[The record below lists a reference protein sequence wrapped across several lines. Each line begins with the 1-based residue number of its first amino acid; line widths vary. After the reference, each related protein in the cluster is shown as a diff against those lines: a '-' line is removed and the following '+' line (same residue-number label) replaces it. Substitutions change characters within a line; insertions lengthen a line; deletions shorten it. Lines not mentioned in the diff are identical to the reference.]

1 MKDYKILNIKGAL
14 LDKNQLENYLEKIA
28 SDYAIQPKSNKETYP
43 IPRLKENFE
52 IITQIYELLTE
63 HIKLK
68 IPIHPAG
75 EWILDNYYVIEEA
88 VKSIVK
94 DITLKKYINFPG
106 IATGPYSGFARIY
119 ELAGEIVAYTDCK
132 IDNKVLPELLKAYQ
146 SKKNLNMEEI
156 WNIGPFIQIAL
167 IEKIREVCEKIYSS
181 QMQKYKVENI
191 IERLVEE
198 KDKDKCKFKNIHE
211 YRVKIAGYEEMK
223 YPFIEYMSYKLKRL
237 GRRAYPFLKVLEDE
251 VNKMGLDISDVIKK
265 EHFDIAV
272 KKVTV
277 GNSITS
283 IKAINRM
290 NFVNIFEEI
299 NGVEEILKRDPAEI
313 YSKMDYKTRIYYRNA
328 IKKIAKKTG
337 ISEIY
342 VAQKALQLSTK
353 IFEKENKNELELKKS
368 HIGYYLI
375 SDGKSKLIQEITNKR
390 IDEISNENKSKI
402 YIYGIIALSIIIS
415 LFLAWKIQKQ
425 ISNIVISIVM
435 AIIWFIPVQVIV
447 QQIVQYILGK
457 CVSPKIIPKLDFSNG
472 IPEKYSTFV
481 VIPTILNNVQKV
493 DELAK
498 KLEVY
503 YLANKSENL
512 YLAILGD
519 CKPSSQKVEEIDE
532 KIIREGLKQIEK
544 LNEKY
549 KDEKFPKFHFLYRE
563 RIWNDGEACYLGWE
577 RKRGMLNQFNEFIK
591 TGDNGNF
598 KVNTIEQTR
607 SKKKLPKI
615 KYIITLDADTN
626 LVLNS
631 GLELVGAMAH
641 ILNLPILNKNNTA
654 VEGGHALIQPRVGID
669 LEISNKTWFTKIYA
683 GNGGTDPYSNA
694 ISDTYQDNFKEGI
707 FTGKG
712 IYDLD
717 VFYEVFKN
725 TIPDNTVLSHD
736 LLEGNYLRCGLA
748 SDIELMDGYPTT
760 YQTFKTRLSR
770 WIRGDWQIIGWLKGK
785 VLDKHKDK
793 RVNPLNRLSKY
804 KILDNLFRSVL
815 EISSILLILLAITI
829 WLWKRA
835 NIATILIIAIV
846 SVIMPTLIDVVNR
859 VIFYKEGEKKQK
871 TFSKNIGN
879 FKASII
885 RGIFAVALLPD
896 RAYMSLCAIVRTLY
910 RMYRSKK
917 NLLEWTTSEEA
928 ENTKKVSLQSYYAS
942 MGPNLVLALIIL
954 GISPYTHNVFINIFL
969 VIIAVMWLLAP
980 LMMWYISKDIV
991 TGLKVNEIDKKDK
1004 DYILDIAQK
1013 TWNFFKEN
1021 LNERSNYLPPD
1032 NFQEDRLPKLVYRTS
1047 PTNIGL
1053 ALLAV
1058 ISSYDLKF
1066 ENLDN
1071 TIQLLEKMLNTI
1083 SELPKWNGHLYNWYD
1098 ISNLKPLEPK
1108 YVSSVD
1114 SGNFVG
1120 YLYVVKE
1127 FLEEIKLEIYDASS
1141 SIADNVAEKNS
1152 TQGTNIQENR
1162 IQENVKLK
1170 DKSKLINKES
1180 IEEKI
1185 NAMQTIVNN
1194 IINDT
1199 DFSKLYNK
1207 ENMLFSIGFNVEENT
1222 LTDSYYDLLA
1232 SEARQTSIVAI
1243 AKKDVDVKHWSNLS
1257 RTLTKFKNY
1266 KGLLSWSGTSFEYL
1280 MPNVIIPKY
1289 TGSLL
1294 DESCKF
1300 MIMSQQE
1307 YAKLLNIPW
1316 GFSEA
1321 AFNLKDLNNNYQYKA
1336 FGIPWLGLKRGLSE
1350 EIVVAPYGSAMALY
1364 DEPVNVINNLKELQ
1378 KKNMYN
1384 KYGFYESIDYT
1395 STRLRK
1401 NEEFA
1406 DVKTYM
1412 AHHQGLI
1419 LLSINNFINNNV
1431 LPKRFM
1437 ENPEMKA
1444 VDILLQE
1451 RMPESLIITKE
1462 KKEKVERVVNF
1473 DYETYTQ
1480 REISKINNNLKEINV
1495 ISNNNYAIV
1504 MDEKGNGYSKYKD
1517 ILINRY
1523 KKTDNIEQGIFFY
1536 FKNIRSKRIWTT
1548 SYMSYLNKPDKY
1560 TIYFAPDSNKIV
1572 RQDGNIEAILK
1583 TTISPNEPVEL
1594 RKVKLTNTGLTEEII
1609 EITSALE
1616 PILSR
1621 REQDYAHKVFNNLFL
1636 SYEWLEKPEIL
1647 LIKRNSRGEEEKE
1660 VYLALNLYTENE
1672 TIGEVEFETDK
1683 EKFLGRNNLGLP
1695 KEVENSTPFSRKTGT
1710 NTETIAAMKKMV
1722 NILPEQSVE
1731 FNLIIAVG
1739 DTREEALGRAVE
1751 FKNEEK
1757 IKRSFNLARAKVE
1770 AENSY
1775 LGIKGKDVELYQKI
1789 LRYLVFTNPLKTVLY
1804 KGRNNEH
1811 ALVEDLWKYGIS
1823 GDVPILLVKIK
1834 DVNDIEIVKETIK
1847 AYDYFRIKNIE
1858 IDLVIINE
1866 EKNSYNNYVKEG
1878 VQNAIFNQGLGFMQN
1893 IKGGIF
1899 LLNGLG
1905 KKDKESI
1912 EYRANVVIN
1921 AGMGSI
1927 LRQIK
1932 DLEEEY
1938 LESVK
1943 EIGDESNLVVIPS
1956 EENYTNHLITEELKY
1971 NNDYGGFS
1979 EDGTEYKIKVSK
1991 DVKLPTVWSHVLA
2004 NKNFGSVITESMGG
2018 YTWFKNSRLNRLT
2031 AWNNNPVTD
2040 VPSEVI
2046 YFEDMDTRK
2055 IWSMGL
2061 NPVPDDSPYYITY
2074 GFGYAKYTH
2083 ISDGLKQN
2091 VDIFVPMNEN
2101 VKVQVLTL
2109 ENTQV
2114 KKKEVKIVY
2123 YLKPVLDE
2131 DEIKSNGY
2139 QKIGYNNKFNM
2150 ITMQNI
2156 SKTTNTNIMWVSSS
2170 ENILSYTGSKQSFFG
2185 KGNLQSP
2192 DALRKVELD
2201 NKNSL
2206 WQDGIIAI
2214 ELKVEIEALAKKEIV
2229 LMMGAGESMLECQ
2242 DTSYKY
2248 SNLNNVRTEL
2258 MNVKK
2263 YWNNLLNHVQVK
2275 TPIESMNIMLN
2286 GWLLYQTICSRIWA
2300 RSGYYQSGG
2309 AFGFRDQLQDT
2320 MATKYFDIDIMKNQ
2334 IIKHSEHQFIEGDV
2348 EHWWHEDTGRGI
2360 RTRFSDDLLWLAYV
2374 VLDYVYFTGNK
2385 DILEIETPYLQGKVL
2400 EEGVDEKYDK
2410 YTKSDVV
2417 EDIYGHCI
2425 RAIERSL
2432 NFGENGLPK
2441 IGSGDWN
2448 DGLNKVGNKGKGES
2462 VWLGFFMYIIL
2473 RRILPIC
2480 RDRGEEER
2488 AKRYEEISDK
2498 LKKALNTNA
2507 WDGRWYKRAFMD
2519 NGEALGSIEC
2529 EECKIDSISQ
2539 SWATISKAGD
2549 NDKKYIALESLENH
2563 LVDKENGIIKLLD
2576 PPFNKGSIDPGY
2588 IKSYLPGIREN
2599 GGQYTHGAIWVIIAE
2614 SMLGFGDKAT
2624 EFFRMINPIEHSKT
2638 KDSANKYKVE
2648 PYVIAAD
2655 IYGQGSL
2662 AGRGGWTWYTGSSS
2676 WMYEAGIKYIL
2687 GLNIVRDFLR
2697 IKPCIPKEWKEYSIK
2712 YRYGSSIYNI
2722 TVKNENG
2729 KNTGVEKFILN
2740 GEEIP
2745 DKQVKLN
2752 KMGGIYHIDIIM

>member
-1 MKDYKILNIKGAL
+1 MKDYKILNIKGTL
-14 LDKNQLENYLEKIA
+14 LDKVQLESYLEKIA
-28 SDYAIQPKSNKETYP
+28 SDNILQAKSSKETYP
-43 IPRLKENFE
+43 IPRLKENYE

-75 EWILDNYYVIEEA
+75 EWILDNYYIIEEA

-94 DITLKKYINFPG
+94 DITLKKYTNFPG
-106 IATGPYSGFARIY
+106 IATGPYAGFARIY

-132 IDNKVLPELLKAYQ
+132 IDGKILPEFLKAYQ

-181 QMQKYKVENI
+181 QMQKYKVESI
-191 IERLVEE
+191 VERLVEE
-198 KDKDKCKFKNIHE
+198 KEKDKCKFKNIHE
-211 YRVKIAGYEEMK
+211 YRLKILGYEEMK

-237 GRRAYPFLKVLEDE
+237 GKRAYPFLKVLEDE

-272 KKVTV
+272 KKVIV

-283 IKAINRM
+283 IKAINRI

-299 NGVEEILKRDPAEI
+299 NGVEEILKKDPTQI
-313 YSKMDYKTRIYYRNA
+313 YSKMDYKTRIYYRNT
-328 IKKIAKKTG
+328 IKKMAKKTE

-342 VAQKALQLSTK
+342 VAQKALELAERE
-353 IFEKENKNELELKKS
+353 FNKENKNKLDLKKA

-375 SDGKSKLIQEITNKR
+375 SSGKAKLLQEITNKKV
-390 IDEISNENKSKI
+390 EGISNENKSKI
-402 YIYGIIALSIIIS
+402 YIYGILILSIIITS
-415 LFLAWKIQKQ
+415 LIAWGIEEKVK
-425 ISNIVISIVM
+425 NIIISI
-435 AIIWFIPVQVIV
+435 IIGIFAFVPVQVLI

-457 CVSPKIIPKLDFSNG
+457 FVEPKIIPKLDFGMG
-472 IPEKYSTFV
+472 IPKEYSTFV
-481 VIPTILNNVQKV
+481 VIPTILNNPQKV
-493 DELAK
+493 EELVK

-503 YLANKSENL
+503 YLANKTENL
-512 YLAILGD
+512 YFALLGD
-519 CKPSSQKVEEIDE
+519 CTPSNQQVEEKDE
-532 KIIREGLKQIEK
+532 KIIKAGIKQIDK

-549 KDEKFPKFHFLYRE
+549 KDNNFPKFHFLYRE
-563 RIWNDGEACYLGWE
+563 RIWNEGEAYYLGWE
-577 RKRGMLNQFNEFIK
+577 RKRGILNQFNDFIK

-598 KVNTIEQTR
+598 KVNTINQAKENN
-607 SKKKLPKI
+607 KLPKI

-631 GLELVGAMAH
+631 GLELIGAMAH
-641 ILNLPILNKNNTA
+641 ILNTPILNKNGTA
-654 VEGGHALIQPRVGID
+654 VESGYALIQPRVGID
-669 LEISNKTWFTKIYA
+669 LLISNKTWFTKIYA

-717 VFYEVFKN
+717 VFYEIFKN

-736 LLEGNYLRCGLA
+736 LLEGSYLKCGLA
-748 SDIELMDGYPTT
+748 SDIELMDGYPST
-760 YQTFKTRLSR
+760 YQTFKMRLSR
-770 WIRGDWQIIGWLKGK
+770 WIRGDWQILGWLQKR
-785 VLDKHKDK
+785 VLDRHKEK
-793 RVNPLNRLSKY
+793 RENPLNKLSKY

-815 EISSILLILLAITI
+815 EIASVLLILSTIVISMWKKVNIIFIVILGILAI
-829 WLWKRA
+829 
-835 NIATILIIAIV
+835 
-846 SVIMPTLIDVVNR
+846 IMPTIIDVINKI
-859 VIFYKEGEKKQK
+859 IFYKEGEKKQK
-871 TFSKNIGN
+871 TFTKNISN
-879 FKASII
+879 FKASIL
-885 RGIFAVALLPD
+885 RGVFAIALLPD
-896 RAYMSLCAIVRTLY
+896 RAYMSICAIIKALY
-910 RMYRSKK
+910 RMFKSKK
-917 NLLEWTTSEEA
+917 NLLEWTTAEEA
-928 ENTKKVSLQSYYAS
+928 ENSKKNGLQSYYIS
-942 MGPNLVLALIIL
+942 MAPNLVLALIIL
-954 GISPYTHNVFINIFL
+954 GISPYIHNIFINGLILFL
-969 VIIAVMWLLAP
+969 AIIWLVAP
-980 LMMWYISKDIV
+980 LIMWYISKDIEDGRKAEKLTEEEKEFV
-991 TGLKVNEIDKKDK
+991 M
-1004 DYILDIAQK
+1004 DIAQK
-1013 TWNFFKEN
+1013 TWNFFREN
-1021 LNERSNYLPPD
+1021 LTEKNNYLPPD
-1032 NFQEDRLPKLVYRTS
+1032 NFQEDRVPKLVSRTS

-1071 TIQLLEKMLNTI
+1071 TINLLEKMINTI
-1083 SELPKWNGHLYNWYD
+1083 TELPKWNGHLYNWYD
-1098 ISNLKPLEPK
+1098 IKDLKPLEPK

-1114 SGNFVG
+1114 SGNFIG
-1120 YLYVVKE
+1120 YLYVLKE
-1127 FLEEIKLEIYDASS
+1127 FLEEIKYKTQNINNSISEIS
-1141 SIADNVAEKNS
+1141 NEKERKLYEVK
-1152 TQGTNIQENR
+1152 ENLSLA
-1162 IQENVKLK
+1162 N
-1170 DKSKLINKES
+1170 
-1180 IEEKI
+1180 KI
-1185 NAMQTIVNN
+1185 NNMLTIVND
-1194 IINDT
+1194 IIIGT

-1207 ENMLFSIGFNVEENT
+1207 ENMLFSIGFNVEENS

-1232 SEARQTSIVAI
+1232 SEARQTSLVAI
-1243 AKKDVDVKHWSNLS
+1243 AKKDVEVKHWSNLS

-1280 MPNVIIPKY
+1280 MPNVNIPKY
-1289 TGSLL
+1289 PGSLL

-1300 MIMSQQE
+1300 MIMSQKE
-1307 YAKLLNIPW
+1307 YAKMLNIPW

-1336 FGIPWLGLKRGLSE
+1336 FGIPWLGLKRGLSD
-1350 EIVVAPYGSAMALY
+1350 EIVVAPYGSAMALN
-1364 DEPVNVINNLKELQ
+1364 DEPTSVINNLKELQ
-1378 KKNMYN
+1378 KNNMYN
-1384 KYGFYESIDYT
+1384 KYGLYESIDYT
-1395 STRLRK
+1395 STRLK
-1401 NEEFA
+1401 KGEEYA
-1406 DVKTYM
+1406 NVKTYM

-1419 LLSINNFINNNV
+1419 LLSVNNLINNNI
-1431 LPKRFM
+1431 LPERFM
-1437 ENPEMKA
+1437 ANPEMKA
-1444 VDILLQE
+1444 IDILLQE
-1451 RMPESLIITKE
+1451 RMPESLIVTKE

-1480 REISKINNNLKEINV
+1480 REISKINNNLKQINV

-1523 KKTDNIEQGIFFY
+1523 KKTDDIEQGIYFY

-1548 SYMSYLNKPDKY
+1548 AYMSYLNKPDKY
-1560 TIYFAPDSNKIV
+1560 TIYFAPDNDKIV
-1572 RQDGNIEAILK
+1572 RQDGNIETILK

-1594 RKVKLTNTGLTEEII
+1594 RKIKLTNTGLTEEII
-1609 EITSALE
+1609 EITSMLE
-1616 PILSR
+1616 PMLSK

-1647 LIKRNSRGEEEKE
+1647 LVKRNTRGESERE

-1672 TIGEVEFETDK
+1672 TIGEIEFETDK
-1683 EKFLGRNNLGLP
+1683 EKFLGRNILGLP
-1695 KEVENSTPFSRKTGT
+1695 KAVENSTPFSKKVGT
-1710 NTETIAAMKKMV
+1710 STETVAAMKRIV

-1731 FNLIIAVG
+1731 LNLIIAVG
-1739 DTREEALGRAVE
+1739 ETREEALGRVVE

-1775 LGIKGKDVELYQKI
+1775 LGIKGKDVELYQKM
-1789 LRYLVFTNPLKTVLY
+1789 LKYLVFTNPLKTILY
-1804 KGRNNEH
+1804 KGRTNEH

-1834 DVNDIEIVKETIK
+1834 DANDIEIVKETIK

-1878 VQNAIFNQGLGFMQN
+1878 VQNAIYNQGLGFMQN

-1899 LLNGLG
+1899 LLNGLS
-1905 KKDKESI
+1905 KKDKENI
-1912 EYRANVVIN
+1912 EYRSNLVVN
-1921 AGMGSI
+1921 ADMGSI

-1938 LESVK
+1938 LENIK
-1943 EIGDESNLVVIPS
+1943 EISDESNLRVIP
-1956 EENYTNHLITEELKY
+1956 EEDNYASSLITEELKY
-1971 NNDYGGFS
+1971 YNDYGGFS

-1991 DVKLPTVWSHVLA
+1991 EVKLPTVWSHVLA
-2004 NKNFGSVITESMGG
+2004 NKNFGSVVTESMGG

-2046 YFEDMDTRK
+2046 YLEDMETK
-2055 IWSMGL
+2055 KVWSMGL
-2061 NPVPDDSPYYITY
+2061 NPVPDDNPYYVTY

-2083 ISDGLKQN
+2083 ISNGLKQN

-2139 QKIGYNNKFNM
+2139 NKLDYNNKFNT
-2150 ITMQNI
+2150 IFIQNI
-2156 SKTTNTNIMWVSSS
+2156 TKPANSNIMWISSS
-2170 ENILSYTGSKQSFFG
+2170 ENILSYTGSKHSFFG
-2185 KGNLQSP
+2185 KGNLNAP
-2192 DALRKVELD
+2192 DAIRKIELD

-2206 WQDGIIAI
+2206 WKDGIIAI
-2214 ELKVEIEALAKKEIV
+2214 EMKVEIEALSKKEIV
-2229 LMMGAGESMLECQ
+2229 LMVGAGESMLECQ

-2248 SNLNNVRTEL
+2248 SNLNNVRTEF

-2263 YWNNLLNHVQVK
+2263 YWNNLIDHIQVK
-2275 TPIESMNIMLN
+2275 TPVESMNIMLN

-2309 AFGFRDQLQDT
+2309 AFGFRDQLQDS
-2320 MATKYFDIDIMKNQ
+2320 MATKYVDIDIMKNQ
-2334 IIKHSEHQFIEGDV
+2334 IIKHSEHQFLEGDV
-2348 EHWWHEDTGRGI
+2348 EHWWHDENGSGI
-2360 RTRFSDDLLWLAYV
+2360 RTRFSDDLLWLVYV
-2374 VLDYVYFTGNK
+2374 TLDYVYFSGTK
-2385 DILEIETPYLQGKVL
+2385 DILEIEVPYLQGQIL
-2400 EEGVDEKYDK
+2400 EEGVDERYDK
-2410 YTKSDVV
+2410 YAKSNVV
-2417 EDIYGHCI
+2417 EDIYNHCI
-2425 RAIERSL
+2425 RAIEHSL

-2448 DGLNKVGNKGKGES
+2448 DGLSKVGNKGKGES
-2462 VWLGFFMYIIL
+2462 VWLGFFLYVIL
-2473 RRILPIC
+2473 KKILPIC

-2488 AKRYEEISDK
+2488 AKRYEDISEK
-2498 LKKALNTNA
+2498 LKRALNTNA

-2519 NGEALGSIEC
+2519 NGDALGSIEN

-2539 SWATISKAGD
+2539 SWAAISKAGD

-2563 LVDKENGIIKLLD
+2563 LVDRENGIIKLLD
-2576 PPFNKGSIDPGY
+2576 PPFNKGPLDPGY

-2614 SMLGFGDKAT
+2614 AILGFGDKAT
-2624 EFFRMINPIEHSKT
+2624 EFFRMINPIEHSRT

-2648 PYVIAAD
+2648 PYVMAAD
-2655 IYGQGSL
+2655 VYGQGNL

-2687 GLNIVRDFLR
+2687 GLNIVKDFLR
-2697 IKPCIPKEWKEYSIK
+2697 ITPCIPKEWKEYSIK

-2722 TVKNENG
+2722 TVKNKNG
-2729 KNTGVEKFILN
+2729 KNTGVEKFIVN